1 MERLVHRAPGLDK
14 GIMHPV
20 LAPAVTIARMARD
33 FALPPRCPGCGLVVE
48 GDHRFCLQ
56 CWQRL
61 DFLPDIG
68 CTACGRPM
76 DGGEGLTCGACL
88 AHPPLHDG
96 VRAAVAYG
104 EVARGLALK
113 LKYSGRTA
121 MADIIAAQLVRHV
134 DSAADGL
141 LVPVPLHRWRIWRR
155 GYNQSALIARSL
167 AARTG
172 AAMSLDA
179 LQRTRATP
187 ALRGMG
193 AAARAK
199 TVRGAFAVPA
209 DRRALVTERN
219 IWLVDD
225 VHTSG
230 ATANACAR
238 ALKRAGAAR
247 VVVLCWARVLADE
260 Y

>member
-1 MERLVHRAPGLDK
+1 MERLVHRAPGIDK
-14 GIMHPV
+14 GMMNPV
-20 LAPAVTIARMARD
+20 LAPAVMIARMARD

-48 GDHRFCLQ
+48 GDHRFCLD
-56 CWQRL
+56 CWQQL
-61 DFLPDIG
+61 DFLPDTG
-68 CTACGRPM
+68 CTACGTPM
-76 DGGEGLTCGACL
+76 DGVEGLTCGACL

-104 EVARGLALK
+104 AVARGLALK
-113 LKYSGRTA
+113 LKYSGRNA
-121 MADIIAAQLVRHV
+121 MAEIIAAQLARHV
-134 DSAADGL
+134 DAGENGL

-167 AARTG
+167 SKRTG
-172 AAMSLDA
+172 AELSLDL
-179 LQRTRATP
+179 LQRVRATP

-193 AAARAK
+193 VVARAK
-199 TVRGAFAVPA
+199 AVRGAFAVPA
-209 DRRALVTERN
+209 LRRAQLAGRN
-219 IWLVDD
+219 IWLIDD